1 MATVLICR
9 RFPRPSRVITF
20 STTAKCK
27 AESGSNENKQKKEE
41 NPETGNAGTESTATI
56 QLLKPLDY
64 RVLYHPSAYAASRAA
79 SQQHAAGSSA
89 QALGDAF
96 TSPGTAQLQHPFA
109 SASPQ
114 ALPPVR
120 NALPKPKPKALLER
134 SISTRFSAAQTKEEM
149 EKERKEMHDSK
160 EDPRMFQKGRPE
172 YRSLSYDSSEPVETL
187 PLEEGDSILHNVARC
202 RGSQSPGTIR
212 DCLSQLSRW
221 PVAQHTALL
230 SEPRFNT
237 LCRSAASNVGMF
249 STSELIDILKAC
261 VRLVLPATHPLLNAC
276 ENEFCRRVWDMNLE
290 QLLLV
295 ADCWRCLERSV
306 PSYLS
311 ILFSYANMHWRDL
324 TLPQFV
330 QLVYIIGEGR
340 RSPVDLMQK
349 VESTILKYLDSFT
362 LEEVGAICLGLFKSL
377 SGISDNVMKKIADR
391 VSLQMEGMS
400 TYALVNVLKM
410 LRYARMDHLPLLKEL
425 GKVIPSRIPEINIQG
440 IMHITLTCSSLHY
453 FDEGVM
459 AAVAM
464 SLPSKVTY
472 CRSKDAAKFLWSFGC
487 LDYEPPNEEEFYSS
501 LIEQMHRKL
510 HEFRKFPEHLL
521 TGLLG
526 LAFVK
531 RFPEELID
539 YALRDEFVRKTRG
552 SKYELQKDLFT
563 LSKSVEIECPN
574 YRGSRLPPQLYQEMT
589 EMVLNFAEQEIYVRP
604 EIVEASS
611 LLENMLGGPEYVK
624 NHMILPHTRSSDL
637 EVHLT
642 MDGRPIPFNFKE
654 SIADKK
660 LKDMGVSLTDELM
673 TQLIKGRSNSQS
685 PIKVENEAR
694 FPDQERGEEAQTPC
708 VADHATLSGGAL
720 TADARLQVEP
730 KLGRNLE
737 APLSL
742 TLNQHLPGVK
752 LAIQVSNRNHYC
764 YCSKRLLGLHRLKR
778 RQLQLLGYVV
788 VELPFWDWF
797 PLLKRTRLE
806 KLSYLHYKVFDPAL
820 LSGAS

>member
-1 MATVLICR
+1 MATVLMCR
-9 RFPRPSRVITF
+9 RFPRLSRVTAF
-20 STTAKCK
+20 LTTAKCK
-27 AESGSNENKQKKEE
+27 VGSGNNENKQKKEE
-41 NPETGNAGTESTATI
+41 NPETANTKTESAATI
-56 QLLKPLDY
+56 QLLNPLDS
-64 RVLYHPSAYAASRAA
+64 RVLYNPSAYAKSRAA
-79 SQQHAAGSSA
+79 SQQQAARSSA
-89 QALGDAF
+89 QAPGDAF
-96 TSPGTAQLQHPFA
+96 TSPGTARVQHPFG
-109 SASPQ
+109 SASSQ

-120 NALPKPKPKALLER
+120 SALPKPKPKPLLVR
-134 SISTRFSAAQTKEEM
+134 SISTRFPAAQTKEEA
-149 EKERKEMHDSK
+149 EKEKKEMHDSK
-160 EDPRMFQKGRPE
+160 EDPRVFQKGRPE
-172 YRSLSYDSSEPVETL
+172 YRSVSYDSSEPVETL
-187 PLEEGDSILHNVARC
+187 PVEEGDSILHSVALC
-202 RGSQSPGTIR
+202 KGSQSPGTIR
-212 DCLSQLSRW
+212 DHFSQLSRL
-221 PVAQHTALL
+221 PAEQHAALL

-237 LCRSAASNVGMF
+237 LCHSAARSIGSF
-249 STSELIDILKAC
+249 STSELIDLLKAC
-261 VRLVLPATHPLLNAC
+261 VRLVLPPTHPLLSSC
-276 ENEFCRRVWDMNLE
+276 ESEFCRRVWDMNLE

-311 ILFSYANMHWRDL
+311 ILFSYTNMHWRDL

-330 QLVYIIGEGR
+330 QLVYLIGEGR

-349 VESTILKYLDSFT
+349 VESMILKYLGSFT

-377 SGISDNVMKKIADR
+377 SGISDNVMRKIADR
-391 VSLQMEGMS
+391 VSLEMEEMS

-410 LRYARMDHLPLLKEL
+410 LRYARMGHLPLLKEL

-531 RFPEELID
+531 RFPEELVD
-539 YALRDEFVRKTRG
+539 YALRDEFIRKTRG
-552 SKYELQKDLFT
+552 SKYELKKDLFT
-563 LSKSVEIECPN
+563 LSKSVEIECPS
-574 YRGSRLPPQLYQEMT
+574 YQGSRLPPQLHQEMT
-589 EMVLNFAEQEIYVRP
+589 EMVLNFAEQEIYIRP
-604 EIVEASS
+604 EIVEAFS

-642 MDGRPIPFNFKE
+642 TDGHPIPFNFKE

-673 TQLIKGRSNSQS
+673 TQLIQGRSNSQS
-685 PIKVENEAR
+685 PMKVENEAR
-694 FPDQERGEEAQTPC
+694 ILDQERGEEAQTPC
-708 VADHATLSGGAL
+708 IADHAVLSGGAL
-720 TADARLQVEP
+720 AADARLQVEP
-730 KLGRNLE
+730 KLGHSLE
-737 APLSL
+737 APPSL
-742 TLNQHLPGVK
+742 TLNQHLPVVK

-820 LSGAS
+820 LSRA